1 MLSLLQLIPVV
12 GQLIEA
18 GVAIVKGRQ
27 DTEVKKA
34 DIEAGVTKE
43 AMTATNTLT
52 IAFISDVWVR
62 ACRDLLMTMGT
73 VYSATI
79 IWDRWIEIKFPW
91 LVWGVKPLQGSLE
104 YFPYILMAFFFGSAA
119 VWAFR
124 K

>member
-1 MLSLLQLIPVV
+1 MLGLLQLIPVV

-18 GVAIVKGRQ
+18 GTAIIKGRQ

-34 DIEAGVTKE
+34 DIQAGVTKE
-43 AMTATNTLT
+43 AFTSTNAIA

-62 ACRDLLMTMGT
+62 ACRDLLMSMGT

-79 IWDRWIEIKFPW
+79 IWDRWIEIKYPA
-91 LVWGVKPLQGSLE
+91 LVWGVKPLQGPLE

-119 VWAFR
+119 VWAIR

>member
-1 MLSLLQLIPVV
+1 MLQLLQLIPVV

-18 GVAIVKGRQ
+18 GVAIIKGRQ

-43 AMTATNTLT
+43 AFTATNAIS

-62 ACRDLLMTMGT
+62 VCRDLLMTAGT
-73 VYSATI
+73 IYSVTI
-79 IWDRWIEIKFPW
+79 IWDRWIEMKYRW
-91 LVWGVKPLQGSLE
+91 LVWGVKPLQGPLE

-119 VWAFR
+119 IWAIR